1 MIDNVTVRNVSVG
14 DADDI
19 CLIQQETW
27 RDTYISDDNGVS
39 KNDIFEY
46 TESWATPDNVA
57 MFERLIQKSNKH
69 TWLVAEIYGKVVGH
83 VKILNREDSCLID
96 MFYVNPKYQG
106 MGVGRLLLD
115 RAMLETGMND
125 IVVDVVSYNTKAIMF
140 YKSYNFR
147 IIGKEKNSANP
158 LPSGKV
164 LPLIRM
170 VRDEQHFKPDTV

>member
-19 CLIQQETW
+19 CLIQQEAW

-46 TESWATPDNVA
+46 TESWVTPDNVA

-83 VKILNREDSCLID
+83 VKILNKEDSCLID
-96 MFYVNPKYQG
+96 MFYVSPNYQG
-106 MGVGRLLLD
+106 LGIGKSLLD
-115 RAMLETGMND
+115 RTMLELGKND
-125 IVVDVVSYNTKAIMF
+125 IIVDVVSYNIKAIMF
-140 YKSYNFR
+140 YKLYNFR
-147 IIGKEKNSANP
+147 IIGEEKNNADP

-170 VRDEQHFKPDTV
+170 VRDKQ